1 MFCESKISYFSNG
14 MMRYDIAHIQPAWV
28 DMGRVV
34 AGIREFVAST

>member
-1 MFCESKISYFSNG
+1 VKAKNPIFSSG
-14 MMRYDIAHIQPAWV
+14 IMRYDLAHIQPAWV